1 MRSFFCL
8 MLLSFLV
15 TTTSNAAMKN
25 GIPEIVDKA
34 FKKQFPEVQD
44 VSWIQTESIEF
55 FSVSFFDDTDA
66 NYKTAKFNAQ
76 GKWMSTATSL
86 SFDLL
91 MSSITDYIEETYD
104 ELEYV
109 SIEFIESLDEASH
122 YKVSI
127 EVEEDEE
134 EFTSYDLIFD
144 EKGKLVKD

>member
-1 MRSFFCL
+1 MRLFFCL

-15 TTTSNAAMKN
+15 TTTANATIKD

-34 FKKQFPEVQD
+34 FKKQFPEAQD

-76 GKWMSTATSL
+76 GKWMSTSTSL

-91 MSSITDYIEETYD
+91 MSSITDYLEESYD
-104 ELEYV
+104 EFEYV
-109 SIEFIESLDEASH
+109 SIEFIESLDEASQ

-144 EKGKLVKD
+144 EEGKLVKD